1 MPLPRPLLAIIAV
14 IAVTITSFGL
24 LASMS
29 RPAQHHPF
37 FTSEMELSGP
47 KVIANRGAG
56 GLWPENTLYAFEQAT
71 AMGVDILEMDVRRS
85 ADGQLVLIHDS
96 SVERTTNGIGPV
108 GQLTLAELQALDAA
122 YHWSDD
128 GGQTYR
134 YRDQG
139 ITVPTI
145 PEVFRTLPESRMNI
159 EMKTAQPA
167 LATTLCALI
176 HKHEL
181 PEQVLVSS
189 FSQIAL
195 QQFREV
201 CPGVATSA
209 SDEEVKVFFILNLTF
224 LGPIYSPVFHAL
236 QVPEQRDWIRVITP
250 GFVRTAHGRGLAV
263 FVSTM
268 NEQIDLQHMLEIGV
282 DGVVSNDPDQLLLA
296 LGRK

>member
-1 MPLPRPLLAIIAV
+1 MQLN
-14 IAVTITSFGL
+14 
-24 LASMS
+24 
-29 RPAQHHPF
+29 
-37 FTSEMELSGP
+37 GP
-47 KVIANRGAG
+47 KIIANRGGG

-71 AMGVDILEMDVRRS
+71 TMGIDILNMDVRRS
-85 ADGQLVLIHDS
+85 ADGQLVLIHDV

-145 PEVFRTLPESRMNI
+145 PEVFSKLPEARMNI
-159 EMKTAQPA
+159 EMKTEQPT
-167 LATTLCALI
+167 LVTTLCALI

-181 PEQVLVSS
+181 TEQVLVSS

-209 SDEEVKVFFILNLTF
+209 SDEEVKVFFILNLIF
-224 LGPIYSPVFHAL
+224 LGPIYSPVFQAL
-236 QVPEQRDWIRVITP
+236 QVPEQRDWMNVITP
-250 GFVRTAHGRGLAV
+250 GFVRTAHNRGLVV
-263 FVSTM
+263 FVSTI
-268 NEQIDLQHMLEIGV
+268 NEQSDLQHMLEIGV
-282 DGVVSNDPDQLLLA
+282 DGVASNYPDQLLIA
-296 LGRK
+296 FGRK

>member
-1 MPLPRPLLAIIAV
+1 MPLPRSLLAIIAV
-14 IAVTITSFGL
+14 IAIVITSFGL
-24 LASMS
+24 LASMA
-29 RPAQHHPF
+29 RPAQDHPF
-37 FTSEMELSGP
+37 FTSEIQLSGP
-47 KVIANRGAG
+47 KVIANKGGG

-108 GQLTLAELQALDAA
+108 TQLTLAELQALDAA

-128 GGQTYR
+128 DGQTYR

-145 PEVFRTLPESRMNI
+145 PEVFSTLPEARMNI
-159 EMKTAQPA
+159 DMKTAQPK

-181 PEQVLVSS
+181 SEQVLVSS
-189 FSQIAL
+189 LSQIAL
-195 QQFREV
+195 QHFREV
-201 CPGVATSA
+201 CPTVATSA
-209 SDEEVKVFFILNLTF
+209 SDEEVRVFFILNLFF
-224 LGPIYSPVFHAL
+224 LGPIYSPVFSAL
-236 QVPEQRDWIRVITP
+236 QVPEQRDWISVITP
-250 GFVRTAHGRGLAV
+250 GFVRTAHNRGLEV
-263 FVSTM
+263 FVSTIPEES
-268 NEQIDLQHMLEIGV
+268 NLQHMLEIGV
-282 DGVVSNDPDQLLLA
+282 DGVVSNYPDQMLIT

>member
-14 IAVTITSFGL
+14 VAIAITSFGVL
-24 LASMS
+24 SSLAT
-29 RPAQHHPF
+29 PAQDHPF
-37 FTSEMELSGP
+37 FTSVMHLSSP
-47 KVIANRGAG
+47 KVIANRGGG

-71 AMGVDILEMDVRRS
+71 AMGVDILEMDVRSS

-108 GQLTLAELQALDAA
+108 EQLTLAELQVLDAA

-134 YRDQG
+134 YRDHG

-145 PEVFRTLPESRMNI
+145 AEVFSALPEARMNI

-181 PEQVLVSS
+181 PEQVLVAS
-189 FSQIAL
+189 FGQIAL

-209 SDEEVKVFFILNLTF
+209 SDEEARVFFMLNLTF
-224 LGPIYSPVFHAL
+224 LGPIYSPGFHAL
-236 QVPEQRDWIRVITP
+236 QVPEQRNWIRVITP
-250 GFVRTAHGRGLAV
+250 GFVRAAHGRGLEV
-263 FVSTM
+263 YVSTI
-268 NEQIDLQHMLEIGV
+268 NEESDLQHMLEIGV
-282 DGVVSNDPDQLLLA
+282 DGIVSNYPDQLLSA
-296 LGRK
+296 FGRK